1 MKEFVVINFSEC
13 FTSTREKFFSKLSEE
28 QNLQKVAELLQ
39 IFLAIPE
46 KVEKYAKMRQSS
58 SSDEYVHCYN
68 VETLKFFDPN
78 CNWLIL
84 NS

>member
-13 FTSTREKFFSKLSEE
+13 FTSTREKLCSKLIEE
-28 QNLQKVAELLQ
+28 QNLQKVAELLR
-39 IFLAIPE
+39 IFLAISE
-46 KVEKYAKMRQSS
+46 KAEKYPKMRKSS

-68 VETLKFFDPN
+68 VEISIFFDPN
-78 CNWLIL
+78 CNWLTL